1 MTSRKGTG
9 SDIFWGARY
18 TRSWF
23 TLLAGMPLLF
33 GIYVSI
39 LDGTSGWLLLAPLTV
54 VIIGALW
61 LIPLAVVSDEG
72 IRMVLRGTTVPWS
85 GVAAVLDPRLGD
97 EVVRLELTDGRVVR
111 VPGVRPGA
119 VPALRA
125 RHTGRS

>member
-1 MTSRKGTG
+1 MEGRKGTG
-9 SDIFWGARY
+9 SEIFWGARY

-23 TLLAGMPLLF
+23 TLLAGAPLLF
-33 GIYVSI
+33 GIYMSI
-39 LDGTSGWLLLAPLTV
+39 LQDTSAWLVLAPLTV
-54 VIIGALW
+54 VILGVLW
-61 LIPLAVVSDEG
+61 LVPLAVVSDEG

-85 GVAAVLDPRLGD
+85 GVAAVLDPRPGD

-111 VPGVRPGA
+111 VPGVPPGA

>member
-1 MTSRKGTG
+1 MGSRRRRDRTTY
-9 SDIFWGARY
+9 WGARY

-61 LIPLAVVSDEG
+61 LIPLAVVSAEG
-72 IRMVLRGTTVPWS
+72 VRMVLRGTTVPWS
-85 GVAAVLDPRLGD
+85 GVAAVLDPRPGD

-111 VPGVRPGA
+111 VPGVPPAA

-125 RHTGRS
+125 RHTGRA